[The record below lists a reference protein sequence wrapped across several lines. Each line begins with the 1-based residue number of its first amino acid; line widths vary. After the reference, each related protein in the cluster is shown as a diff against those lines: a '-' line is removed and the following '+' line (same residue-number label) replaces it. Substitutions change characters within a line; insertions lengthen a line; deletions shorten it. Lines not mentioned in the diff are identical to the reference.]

1 MDIQNQNE
9 AESQNEVE
17 KRTVIYLTT
26 DEVVD
31 LLIEWAEVYGLPEY
45 VQNMMHDIQVRDFL
59 ADKPPVTEEEKISL
73 IAAAAYNM
81 PNDSPLRNVV
91 LRFLKYY
98 NSDWVICEEA

>member
-1 MDIQNQNE
+1 MDVQNQNE
-9 AESQNEVE
+9 AESQNEVEVE

-45 VQNMMHDIQVRDFL
+45 VRKMMEDIQARSFMN
-59 ADKPPVTEEEKISL
+59 KPVTEEEKINF
-73 IAAAAYNM
+73 ITAAAYNM